1 MTLDPRKLIE
11 PEYLLPFEQMKVGDS
26 FFLPTLKPAEMTYVI
41 DTRAKVAKVKGKC
54 FPATKEGRIGIRV
67 WRVR

>member
-26 FFLPTLKPAEMTYVI
+26 FFLPTLKPAEMAYVI
-41 DTRAKVAKVKGKC
+41 DTRAKVAKVKVKC

>member
-11 PEYLLPFEQMKVGDS
+11 PEYFLPFEQMKVGDS
-26 FFLPTLKPAEMTYVI
+26 FFLPTLKPAEMTYIV
-41 DTRAKVAKVKGKC
+41 DTRSKVAKVKVKC
-54 FPATKEGRIGIRV
+54 FPAIKDGCIRV

>member
-11 PEYLLPFEQMKVGDS
+11 PEYLLPFEQMRVGDS
-26 FFLPTLKPAEMTYVI
+26 FFLPTLKPAEMTYVV
-41 DTRAKVAKVKGKC
+41 DTRAKVAKIKVKSY
-54 FPATKEGRIGIRV
+54 PATKDGYMGIRV